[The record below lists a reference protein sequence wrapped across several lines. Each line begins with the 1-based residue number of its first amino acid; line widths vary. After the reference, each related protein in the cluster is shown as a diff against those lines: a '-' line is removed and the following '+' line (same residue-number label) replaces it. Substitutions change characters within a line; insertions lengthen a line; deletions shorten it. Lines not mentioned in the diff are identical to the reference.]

1 MSFVLGDFYVSAP
14 NRWGGSSTAAQTGR
28 HPALWRAN
36 TFIPVMNSG
45 TIIGQMWIIFALSAA
60 LLASFNPV
68 INKRLL
74 SDTDVT
80 VVAWAGQ
87 AFGLPLLA
95 LNLILFF
102 GPVPRVDGWF
112 FIGILGSAILN
123 TLAHLAATQALKDG
137 DASIVAPLFV
147 FSPAVTLLVSSFTLR
162 EIPQPLPLMGVGLM
176 MIGAY
181 LLALSSWHEA
191 FEPLRAF
198 VHQRALWLAIVAS
211 VLWGITPVFE
221 KTAIQHTFPE
231 NPTAAAFGALLALTL
246 VLFPIMLS
254 RARHPFT
261 QVRTRL
267 RGFVALGVIGGI
279 APLFGYA
286 AFSLGLI
293 GYVSALFKM
302 SSVFA
307 LLWAFLFLGEKDMP
321 RRLPGALVMVI
332 GAILIAV

>member
-1 MSFVLGDFYVSAP
+1 MGFS
-14 NRWGGSSTAAQTGR
+14 
-28 HPALWRAN
+28 
-36 TFIPVMNSG
+36 
-45 TIIGQMWIIFALSAA
+45 MWIIFALCAA
-60 LLASFNPV
+60 LLASFNPI

-74 SDTDVT
+74 ADTDVS

-87 AFGLPLLA
+87 AFGLPLLG

-102 GPVPRVDGWF
+102 GPLPRVDGWF

-123 TLAHLAATQALKDG
+123 TLAHLAATQALKAG
-137 DASIVAPLFV
+137 DVSLVAPLFV

-162 EIPQPLPLMGVGLM
+162 EIPQLLPLMGVGLIM
-176 MIGAY
+176 VGAY
-181 LLALSSWHEA
+181 MLALSSWHDA
-191 FEPLRAF
+191 FEPMRAAM
-198 VHQRALWLAIVAS
+198 HQRALWLAIAAS
-211 VLWGITPVFE
+211 VLWGITPIFE

-246 VLFPIMLS
+246 ILFPIMLS
-254 RARHPFT
+254 RADHPFS
-261 QVRTRL
+261 QMRVRS
-267 RGFVALGVIGGI
+267 RGFIALGIIGGI

-286 AFSLGLI
+286 AFSLGLV

-307 LLWAFLFLGEKDMP
+307 LLWAFLFLREKDVS

-332 GAILIAV
+332 GAILIAM